1 MEPQVS
7 VVFPKNKTLLDFL
20 RVILV
25 HILFL
30 STLYQLT
37 DDTPKKNHL
46 VCDRICPICDTI
58 YAEVL
63 IQPKNT
69 L

>member
-7 VVFPKNKTLLDFL
+7 VAFPKNKTLLDFL

-37 DDTPKKNHL
+37 DGTPNKNHL
-46 VCDRICPICDTI
+46 VCDRRCPIRDTV

-63 IQPKNT
+63 IQSKNT